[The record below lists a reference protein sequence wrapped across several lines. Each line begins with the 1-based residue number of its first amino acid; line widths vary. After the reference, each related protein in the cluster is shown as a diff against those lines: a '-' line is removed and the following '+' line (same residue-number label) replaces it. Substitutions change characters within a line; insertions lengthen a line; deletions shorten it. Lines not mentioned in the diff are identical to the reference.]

1 MVVRLVMLA
10 LVTAPAVATFWLSIV
25 ARELPLYA
33 PVPVMVSLMV
43 LPTALTG
50 TS

>member
-1 MVVRLVMLA
+1 MLA
-10 LVTAPAVATFWLSIV
+10 LVTAPAVTTFCVSI
-25 ARELPLYA
+25 AAIELPLYA